1 MRDPA
6 VASLRPL
13 LSTLGI
19 AAGLLGGCHPPA
31 RTVAIGYAF
40 PRWGQL
46 AVRVALDE
54 LASWPAATRPNVRI
68 IYDSSSTGDPPD
80 VEVTRAQRFAAIPDL
95 VGIVGHGGSRGTLA
109 AAPVYNQAGIPEVAP
124 TSTSRLVRR
133 IGPWTFQLP
142 PDDSVEGAFLAQFA
156 AERLGARRVSLFY
169 ITDEYGAGLR
179 DGVAAEA
186 TRRHLRVFD
195 EVGYDKGN
203 DLSPLVAASFHR
215 GVPDVVIVAGRQLE
229 TARIARTAWQLRRG
243 QRILAGDGA
252 LVLPLLVDSAGPA
265 ADSIYV
271 VAFWMPDRADS
282 VSRAFVERFT
292 RIAGRPPQSGDAMN
306 HDALMVMVRAL
317 ADAGPRRAAMRA
329 YLASLGVTRPPYH
342 GVTGPIT
349 FTATRPP
356 SLIMTHV
363 HGREVETV
371 PPP

>member
-1 MRDPA
+1 VRDTS
-6 VASLRPL
+6 VASIRPL
-13 LSTLGI
+13 LAALGVTAGVL
-19 AAGLLGGCHPPA
+19 AACRAPA
-31 RTVAIGYAF
+31 RPVAIGYAF

-54 LASWPAATRPNVRI
+54 IASWPATMRPTVRI

-80 VEVTRAQRFAAIPDL
+80 IEVSRAQRFAAIPEL

-124 TSTSRLVRR
+124 TSTSRLVKR

-169 ITDEYGAGLR
+169 VTDEYGAGLR

-186 TRRHLRVFD
+186 ARRQVRVLD
-195 EVGYDKGN
+195 EVGYDNRN
-203 DLSPLVAASFHR
+203 DLAPLVAASFHR
-215 GVPDVVIVAGRQLE
+215 GVPDVVIVAGRQRE
-229 TARIARTAWQLRRG
+229 TAHIARAAWRLHPG
-243 QRILAGDGA
+243 QRVLAGDGA
-252 LVLPLLVDSAGPA
+252 LVLPLLVDEAGPA

-306 HDALMVMVRAL
+306 HDALMVMARAV
-317 ADAGPRRAAMRA
+317 ADAGPRRAAIRA

-349 FTATRPP
+349 FTATRAPA
-356 SLIMTHV
+356 LIMTRV
-363 HGREVETV
+363 HGREVQTV
-371 PPP
+371 SPP